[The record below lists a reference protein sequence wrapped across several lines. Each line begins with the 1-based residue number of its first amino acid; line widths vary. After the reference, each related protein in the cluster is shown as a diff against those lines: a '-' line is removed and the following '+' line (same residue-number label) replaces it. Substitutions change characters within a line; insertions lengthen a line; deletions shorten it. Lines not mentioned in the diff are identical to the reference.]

1 MAAPTDNAHGT
12 PETLLLAVKGL
23 KGRKHLTIYPA
34 ANPTASPS
42 TIFIP
47 GMRGHAGTYSTLAP
61 SGNFLAALAEA
72 GLNVVAVDL
81 PGHGQSEGPRG
92 LFTYHS
98 IIETLRAAVGYA
110 LERFGTPVGVTG
122 SSMGGILSLYA
133 ALEIPEIQ
141 AAAPMNVLD
150 LRNIDPAL
158 HLLRHRIIVPP
169 TRLLARMGAGPLL
182 TWAPVPV
189 DAFLSTREVW
199 DDRRYARDW
208 LRDPL
213 STSAYRTSSWISLF
227 MTPDDKP
234 ALESLKTPTR
244 ILVGARDKVLPAG
257 MTRDIFERLT
267 CEKDLVI
274 LPDAGH
280 MLPVEYLSQSAPLVA
295 DWLKG
300 HLAVTPAQAA
310 PEETPAAANQEAP
323 AEPATPRKRA
333 APRQSKKTESA

>member
-1 MAAPTDNAHGT
+1 MATDAASTNGAP
-12 PETLLLAVKGL
+12 EEVLLPVEGF

-34 ANPTASPS
+34 AHPKASPS
-42 TIFIP
+42 TLFIP
-47 GMRGHAGTYSTLAP
+47 GMRSHAGTYSTLAP

-158 HLLRHRIIVPP
+158 HLLRHKIIVPP
-169 TRLLARMGAGPLL
+169 TKLLARMGLGPLL

-189 DAFLSTREVW
+189 TAFLSTKEVW
-199 DDRRYARDW
+199 EQKEHARAWLKDPYA
-208 LRDPL
+208 
-213 STSAYRTSSWISLF
+213 TNAYRASAWISLF
-227 MTPDDKP
+227 MYPKDKP
-234 ALESLKTPTR
+234 ALELLQAPTR
-244 ILVGARDKVLPAG
+244 IIVGEKDKILPVG
-257 MTRDIFERLT
+257 MTQAIYDRLT
-267 CEKDLVI
+267 CEKDLLV
-274 LPDAGH
+274 LRGAAH
-280 MLPVEYLSQSAPLVA
+280 MLPVEYREQVLPPVA
-295 DWLKG
+295 GWLKQ
-300 HLAVTPAQAA
+300 HLVVQAA
-310 PEETPAAANQEAP
+310 PAAEAGEAAPAAP
-323 AEPATPRKRA
+323 KKRA
-333 APRQSKKTESA
+333 APRQTKKS